1 MASEKY
7 DCIVIGAGH
16 AGCEAAAAAAGMGFS
31 ACLVTI
37 YLDTIAQM
45 SCNPAI
51 GGLAKGHLVR
61 EIDALGGIMGLVAD
75 ETGIQFRLLNRS
87 RGGAVQAPR
96 AQCDKAAYRR
106 VMKHRLEN
114 TPGISLFQGI
124 AAELII
130 SAGKVGGVMMIDGTR
145 LLAPAV
151 ILTPGTF
158 LNGMIHMGLRSY
170 PAGRA
175 NEPPSTHLAENLVS
189 LGFKMVRLKTG
200 TPMRLDRNTIDWEK
214 FPAQAGDENPVP
226 FSFRTKKVLENRVV
240 CSVGHTNEKT
250 HELIRNSLDK
260 SPLYSGKITGV
271 GPRYCPSI
279 EDKVVKFPHHARHQF
294 FLEPEGLDTNEIY
307 VNGLSSSLPLE
318 TQQDI
323 LATIPGLEEAKIV
336 RPAYAIEYDS
346 ISPTELVHTL
356 ETRRIEGLYLAG
368 QINGTSGY
376 EEAAG
381 QGLMAGIN
389 ACLKLKGE
397 KPFILGRNEAYL
409 GVMIDDL
416 VTRGIEEPYRLFTS
430 RAEHRLLLRIDNA
443 DSRLMPYGRK
453 YGLVDETVW
462 GEFGAKKAHLE
473 DILVKMKK
481 TRTAV
486 GPESVT
492 LFELLKKPEE
502 SIEDVIIYLGPD
514 MGLSDEEKR
523 YIESEVKY
531 EGYIKIQLREI
542 ARSAKADAMKIPDTF
557 DFSKVPGLTREAKE
571 KLAKYRPETVGDAR
585 KIPSMTPA
593 AVQNIELF
601 IEISRKRKR
610 MEAVVSRET

>member
-1 MASEKY
+1 MTAKKY
-7 DCIVIGAGH
+7 DCLIIGAGH
-16 AGCEAAAAAAGMGFS
+16 AGCEAAVAVAGMGFS

-96 AQCDKAAYRR
+96 AQCDKAAYRQ
-106 VMKHRLEN
+106 VMKRRLEN

-124 AAELII
+124 AAELIVNC
-130 SAGKVGGVMMIDGTR
+130 GKVGGVMMIDGTR
-145 LLAPAV
+145 IEAPAV

-158 LNGMIHMGLRSY
+158 LNGMIHMGMRCY

-175 NEPPSTHLAENLVS
+175 NEPPSTDLAENLFG
-189 LGFKMVRLKTG
+189 LGFRMVRLKTG
-200 TPMRLDRNTIDWEK
+200 TPMRLDRSTIDWDM
-214 FPAQAGDENPVP
+214 FAVQAGDENPVP
-226 FSFRTKKVLENRVV
+226 FSFRTKKVLENKVV
-240 CSVGHTNEKT
+240 CSVGYTNEKT

-260 SPLYSGKITGV
+260 SPLYSGKITGI

-279 EDKVVKFPHHARHQF
+279 EDKVVKFPHHVRHQF

-318 TQQDI
+318 IQQAI

-381 QGLMAGIN
+381 QGLMAGVN
-389 ACLKLKGE
+389 ACLKLKDE

-443 DSRLMPYGRK
+443 DSRLVPYGRK
-453 YGLVDETVW
+453 YGLVNETVW
-462 GEFGAKKAHLE
+462 GEFNAKKDRLE
-473 DILVKMKK
+473 EVLGMMKK
-481 TRTAV
+481 TRTAG
-486 GPESVT
+486 GPESTT

-502 SIEDVIIYLGPD
+502 SIEDVLIYLGPD

-542 ARSAKADAMKIPDTF
+542 ARSTKADAMKIPDAF
-557 DFSKVPGLTREAKE
+557 DFSKIPGLTREAKE
-571 KLAKYRPETVGDAR
+571 KLAKYRPKKIGDAR
-585 KIPSMTPA
+585 MIPGMTPA

-610 MEAVVSRET
+610 TEADVSRET